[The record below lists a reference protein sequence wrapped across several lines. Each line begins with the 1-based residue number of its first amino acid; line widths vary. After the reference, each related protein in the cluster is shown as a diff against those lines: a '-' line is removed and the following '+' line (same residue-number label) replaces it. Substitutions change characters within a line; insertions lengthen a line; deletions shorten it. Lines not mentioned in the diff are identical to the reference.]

1 MKKSILNILMVMAS
15 LFFVNACS
23 SQEKETIYIN
33 KSDVK
38 SETISVNG
46 MTCLG
51 CEVTL
56 EKSISK
62 IEGIIKVKASVKND
76 NVVLEYDQTKTDRE
90 QIINAI
96 QEAGYQAKE

>member
-56 EKSISK
+56 EKSISE

-76 NVVLEYDQTKTDRE
+76 NVVLEYDQTKTDRGK
-90 QIINAI
+90 IIKAI
-96 QEAGYQAKE
+96 KEAGYQAKE